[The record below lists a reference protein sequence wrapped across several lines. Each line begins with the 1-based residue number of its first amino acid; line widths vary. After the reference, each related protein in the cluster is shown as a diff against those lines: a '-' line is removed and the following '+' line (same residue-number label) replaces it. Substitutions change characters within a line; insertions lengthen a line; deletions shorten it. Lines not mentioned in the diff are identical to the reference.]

1 MIRFR
6 CPACWKSMN
15 TYDADAGAVVE
26 CVRCGQHITLP
37 RKNDPLPALPPEDD
51 EPKTV
56 RVYFGDPDPVWQITC
71 YCFLAIL
78 VLVCAVCGVVVT
90 VNDILGIET
99 GVGEWLFPS

>member
-1 MIRFR
+1 ML
-6 CPACWKSMN
+6 P
-15 TYDADAGAVVE
+15 YDDN
-26 CVRCGQHITLP
+26 R
-37 RKNDPLPALPPEDD
+37 
-51 EPKTV
+51 PKIV

-99 GVGEWLFPS
+99 GLWQAMFPS